1 MTDQVKNFNQKR
13 SSEKSNTVHVDL
25 SALPLPSLQEVA
37 LHKTG
42 PTLPTPST
50 GKKTPA
56 AALGKVP
63 SEKGMYELDR
73 QR

>member
-1 MTDQVKNFNQKR
+1 MTNQVKNVNQKR
-13 SSEKSNTVHVDL
+13 SSKKSNTVHVDL
-25 SALPLPSLQEVA
+25 SALPLLSLQEVA
-37 LHKTG
+37 QHKTG

-56 AALGKVP
+56 AALGKAP
-63 SEKGMYELDR
+63 SEKGMCDLDR